1 MWQDDEDNNPYGS
14 FDNQSAEPR
23 NPALSASYSNQSSPP
38 SSHSSPDQPPQF
50 LSRPDNLSDEDEDY
64 DRSLEP
70 APTPPKGGYDS
81 RVQQILYEN
90 PDLEIIITDAGKS
103 SDGGYIV
110 YKIRT
115 GDIEVTRRYSEFS
128 SLRAALVNLHPTLV
142 IPPIPEK
149 HTMADYAAKPTK
161 AKEDIGIIDL
171 RKRMLGVFLNRCRR
185 MKDVVEDGVWWRFL
199 DPNSSWNEVLHAH
212 PISSIPKNNLKA
224 PPLDPANPSP
234 AHNWL
239 PVPSSSAKIKSAGLT
254 SSTGTPISPP
264 DQTYPSTAS
273 HTIPGPQV
281 FGRFP
286 VATDKLSETD
296 LDPYFINF
304 EASTRELELLLQG
317 SIEKVN
323 RRTLEHLTKLS
334 ADLAELGARYNGFS
348 LSEQSPTVAAA
359 IERIGQAVDSTYIST
374 EELALGLGATFAEP
388 MRESAQFAGVVR
400 NVLRYRVLK
409 RVQQDMTRDDL
420 EKKRSL
426 LDSLERSEAEAK
438 RIDAY
443 LSGSTTLSS
452 PPRRSVSSSSA
463 RGPLERQ
470 GGSGRE
476 GHEETESVDSDF
488 PPTHGETPSSP
499 PSAAQGHPNPQPD
512 PTSPMSHKKSPSG
525 NFVTNKIFGSF
536 RHAVNGFVDVD
547 PERTRRD
554 QIGKTRES
562 LTQLEQAL
570 EVSEKDVKDATHGV
584 MRDLKRFQKEK
595 EDDFQ
600 RYMIA
605 YARCHIEWARK
616 NLETWSEARD
626 EVDKIVAR

>member
-14 FDNQSAEPR
+14 YTNQDPSSDAA
-23 NPALSASYSNQSSPP
+23 NPVLSTSFSNDASTPDT
-38 SSHSSPDQPPQF
+38 SHSSPTQPQYY
-50 LSRPDNLSDEDEDY
+50 SRPEQPTDDEEDY
-64 DRSLEP
+64 NQQADTSHV
-70 APTPPKGGYDS
+70 PPKGGYDS

-90 PDLEIIITDAGKS
+90 PELGIVITDAGKS

-128 SLRAALVNLHPTLV
+128 SLRNALVNLHPTLV
-142 IPPIPEK
+142 VPPIPEK

-161 AKEDIGIIDL
+161 AKEDVGIIDQ
-171 RKRMLGVFLNRCRR
+171 RKRMLAVFLNRCRR
-185 MKDVVEDGVWWRFL
+185 MKEVVEDGVWWRFL

-212 PISSIPKNNLKA
+212 PVASVPKNNLKA
-224 PPLDPANPSP
+224 PPLDPANPTQ

-239 PVPSSSAKIKSAGLT
+239 PVPSSSAKLRSGGPI
-254 SSTGTPISPP
+254 SSSGTPISPP
-264 DQTYPSTAS
+264 DQTYPSAAA
-273 HTIPGPQV
+273 HTTPGPQV

-286 VATDKLSETD
+286 LSSDKLSETD

-334 ADLAELGARYNGFS
+334 TDLSELGARYNGFS

-359 IERIGQAVDSTYIST
+359 IERVGQAVDSTYIST

-409 RVQQDMTRDDL
+409 RVQQDMTREELD
-420 EKKRSL
+420 KKRGL
-426 LDSLERSEAEAK
+426 LESLERSEAEAK

-443 LSGSTTLSS
+443 LSQSTTIAS
-452 PPRRSVSSSSA
+452 PPRRSTSSA
-463 RGPLERQ
+463 
-470 GGSGRE
+470 SGRSPPDRHGHE
-476 GHEETESVDSDF
+476 VHEETESVDSDF
-488 PPTHGETPSSP
+488 PPTHGDGGTSPP
-499 PSAAQGHPNPQPD
+499 PSAIQGHPPSGPAS
-512 PTSPMSHKKSPSG
+512 PTSHRKSPSG

-554 QIGKTRES
+554 QIGKTKES
-562 LTQLEQAL
+562 LTHLEQAL
-570 EVSEKDVKDATHGV
+570 EVSESDVKDATQGV

-595 EDDFQ
+595 EDDLQ
-600 RYMIA
+600 RYMIS

-616 NLETWSEARD
+616 NLETWSEARE